1 MKPLPFKIPY
11 GADSSIVVEHAR
23 MPQFYGSYHTHE
35 ELQLMLILQGQGTAY
50 IGDKILP
57 FTHDDI
63 FLLGQ
68 DLPHVFKNDE
78 TTRSGIEYIAVF
90 FLPGFM
96 GQGFLELPESQKV
109 AAIMSDCKLGIRVTD
124 REAAGPIAKAIKRLT
139 RLEGLQRLLTLVH
152 ILQCLAVLK
161 EKETLTS
168 PGYYKPR
175 RMEDGKKINDVF
187 NFLMDNYH
195 REIKLNEVAE
205 VANMSPTAF
214 CRYFKQHTRKTYS
227 RFLNEI
233 RIGKACKMLSE
244 SDIPIGAICYQSG
257 FSNLSNFNRQF
268 KKITGYT
275 PSRYQKLHR

>member
-1 MKPLPFKIPY
+1 
-11 GADSSIVVEHAR
+11 
-23 MPQFYGSYHTHE
+23 
-35 ELQLMLILQGQGTAY
+35 
-50 IGDKILP
+50 
-57 FTHDDI
+57 
-63 FLLGQ
+63 
-68 DLPHVFKNDE
+68 
-78 TTRSGIEYIAVF
+78 
-90 FLPGFM
+90 M
-96 GQGFLELPESQKV
+96 GEGFLELPESQKV
-109 AAIMSDCKLGIRVTD
+109 AAIMHDCKLGIKVTD
-124 REAAGPIAKAIKRLT
+124 HQAAKPIVRAIKRLI
-139 RLEGLQRLLTLVH
+139 RLEGLQRLLTLVQ

-244 SDIPIGAICYQSG
+244 SDIPIGTICYRSG

-275 PSRYQKLHR
+275 PSRYQKLHK